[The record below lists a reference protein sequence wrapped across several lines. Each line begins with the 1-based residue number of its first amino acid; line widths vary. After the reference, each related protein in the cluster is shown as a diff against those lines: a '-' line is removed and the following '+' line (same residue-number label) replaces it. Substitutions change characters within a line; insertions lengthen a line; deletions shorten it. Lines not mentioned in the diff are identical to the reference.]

1 MTIPIRKCDAPE
13 LDRIYASHELRLE
26 DGTAWPVKVFIPRE
40 EGDLLYSICRALTPD
55 LTLEV
60 GMANGFSTAFIARA
74 LRDNGRG
81 AHIAIDP
88 FQRSEW
94 RSAGL
99 QLLRSLGLLE
109 RVRLVELPSHQALPM
124 LEAEGVRA
132 DFIFI
137 DGSHLFDYALGDF
150 LCSDRLLKTGGLIA
164 FDDSDWP
171 AIRQVLRFVVAN
183 RHYEVALPEVVIEGE
198 RYTPSVASRL
208 LRAIGRRI
216 PRLDSKLR
224 PSFTTPDV
232 DLGLRGRCVVLR
244 KLAPDDRNDQAR
256 GSHRSF

>member
-13 LDRIYASHELRLE
+13 IDRLYASRELRLE
-26 DGTAWPVKVFIPRE
+26 DGTPWPVSVFIPRE
-40 EGDLLYSICRALTPD
+40 EGDLLYSICRALVPEVTI
-55 LTLEV
+55 EV

-74 LRDNGRG
+74 LHDNGRG

-94 RSAGL
+94 KEAGL
-99 QLLRSLGLLE
+99 HLLRSLGLAQ

-132 DFIFI
+132 DFVFV
-137 DGSHLFDYALGDF
+137 DGSHLFDYAMCDF
-150 LCSDRLLKTGGLIA
+150 LCSDRLLRTGGLIA

-171 AIRQVLRFVVAN
+171 AIREVLRFVVTN
-183 RHYEVALPEVVIEGE
+183 RHYEVALSDVVIEGE
-198 RYTPSVASRL
+198 PYTPSVASRL
-208 LRAIGRRI
+208 LRSVSRRI
-216 PRLDSKLR
+216 PKLRARLR
-224 PSFTTPDV
+224 PSFTTPDF

-244 KLAPDDRNDQAR
+244 KLAPDDRDNQAS
-256 GSHRSF
+256 GSHRPF